1 MKKLAFTLVIL
12 IALAQ
17 YPLWYGKGSWLN
29 VFEIDQQ
36 VTAQRQTNQKLQ
48 DRNTI
53 LEAEVSNLK
62 KGLDAIEELARNELG
77 MIRKDEVFFQI
88 MENNEENSSQRKKQ

>member
-12 IALAQ
+12 IVLAQ

-36 VTAQRQTNQKLQ
+36 LTAQRQINQKLQ
-48 DRNTI
+48 NRNTI
-53 LEAEVSNLK
+53 LEAEVNNLK
-62 KGLDAIEELARNELG
+62 QGLDAIEELARNELG

-88 MENNEENSSQRKKQ
+88 LENNEESSSQFEKK

>member
-1 MKKLAFTLVIL
+1 MKKLAVTLVVL
-12 IALAQ
+12 IILAQ

-36 VTAQRQTNQKLQ
+36 IAIQRQTNQKLQ
-48 DRNTI
+48 NRNTV
-53 LEAEVSNLK
+53 LEAEVNNLK

-77 MIRKDEVFFQI
+77 MIRQDEVFFQI
-88 MENNEENSSQRKKQ
+88 MENNEENNSQIEKQ

>member
-1 MKKLAFTLVIL
+1 MKKLAVTLVLL
-12 IALAQ
+12 IILAQ

-36 VTAQRQTNQKLQ
+36 VASQRQTNQKLQ
-48 DRNTI
+48 NRNTV
-53 LEAEVSNLK
+53 LEAEVNNLK

-77 MIRKDEVFFQI
+77 MIRTDEVFFQI
-88 MENNEENSSQRKKQ
+88 LENNEENNSQIERQ

>member
-1 MKKLAFTLVIL
+1 MKKLAFLLVVL

-29 VFEIDQQ
+29 VLEIDQE
-36 VTAQRQTNQKLQ
+36 VAAQRKINQKLQ
-48 DRNTI
+48 NRNTV
-53 LEAEVSNLK
+53 LEAEVNNLK

-77 MIRKDEVFFQI
+77 MIRNDEVFFQVLD
-88 MENNEENSSQRKKQ
+88 NNKEGSSQQRE

>member
-36 VTAQRQTNQKLQ
+36 VAAQRQTNQKLQ
-48 DRNTI
+48 NRNTV
-53 LEAEVSNLK
+53 LEAEVNDLK

-77 MIRKDEVFFQI
+77 MIQKDEVFFQI
-88 MENNEENSSQRKKQ
+88 LENNEENNSQKKRQ

>member
-17 YPLWYGKGSWLN
+17 YPLWYGKGGWLN

-36 VTAQRQTNQKLQ
+36 VAAQRQTNQKLQ
-48 DRNTI
+48 NRNTV
-53 LEAEVSNLK
+53 LEAEVNDLK

-88 MENNEENSSQRKKQ
+88 LENNEENSSQRERQ

>member
-36 VTAQRQTNQKLQ
+36 LTTQRQINQKLQ
-48 DRNTI
+48 NRNTI
-53 LEAEVSNLK
+53 LEAEVNNLK
-62 KGLDAIEELARNELG
+62 QGLDAIEELARNELG

-88 MENNEENSSQRKKQ
+88 LENNEESGSQSEKQ

>member
-1 MKKLAFTLVIL
+1 MKKLAFLLVVL

-29 VFEIDQQ
+29 VLEIDQE
-36 VTAQRQTNQKLQ
+36 VAAQRKINQKLQ
-48 DRNTI
+48 NRNTV
-53 LEAEVSNLK
+53 LEAEVNNLK

-77 MIRKDEVFFQI
+77 MIRNDEVFFQVLD
-88 MENNEENSSQRKKQ
+88 NNKEGSSQQREQ

>member
-1 MKKLAFTLVIL
+1 MKKLAFLLVVL

-29 VFEIDQQ
+29 VLEIDQE
-36 VTAQRQTNQKLQ
+36 VAAQRKINQKLQ
-48 DRNTI
+48 NRNTV
-53 LEAEVSNLK
+53 LEAEVNNLK

-77 MIRKDEVFFQI
+77 MIRNDEVFFQVLD
-88 MENNEENSSQRKKQ
+88 NNKEESSQQREQ